1 MARGSEG
8 DSDGSGGGVQS
19 VKRALQIMNMIAD
32 TGAPCGLSELA
43 SATGLPI
50 ATIHR
55 LLRTLIG
62 AGMLRQEPD
71 RRYAL
76 GSALIHLGDQAL
88 SMIAPLVRP
97 HLATLVD
104 ILGETANAARLEG
117 TQIVYLAQVPSRHQM
132 RMFTEVGRRVEAY
145 RTAVG
150 KAMLAQLDDQVIAEV
165 YANTK
170 FVATTPTT
178 ITDLDDLMRELRT
191 IREHGYAI
199 DDGEQEVGVRCVAV
213 AVAGPPGTLA
223 LSVSGPTAR
232 INDSLVAK
240 AVPLLQQSSSAI
252 AAANRASYAGPPTP
266 RAPR

>member
-1 MARGSEG
+1 MARGS
-8 DSDGSGGGVQS
+8 DGEGGGVQS
-19 VKRALQIMNMIAD
+19 VKRALQIMNVIAD

-43 SATGLPI
+43 GATGLPI

-62 AGMLRQEPD
+62 AGILRQEPD

-76 GSALIHLGDQAL
+76 GSALVHLGDQAL
-88 SMIAPLVRP
+88 AMIAPLVRP
-97 HLATLVD
+97 HLTALVD
-104 ILGETANAARLEG
+104 ALGETANAARLEG

-150 KAMLAQLDDQVIAEV
+150 KAMLAQLDDQMIAEV
-165 YANTK
+165 YANTE

-178 ITDLDDLMRELRT
+178 ITGLDDLLRQLQSV
-191 IREHGYAI
+191 RRDGYAI
-199 DDGEQEVGVRCVAV
+199 DDGEQEIGVRCVAV
-213 AVAGPPGTLA
+213 AVPGPPSTLA

-232 INDSLVAK
+232 INDGLVAR

-252 AAANRASYAGPPTP
+252 AAANRATYPGLPAP
-266 RAPR
+266 RAAR